1 MEADR
6 LRVEPLGRDAE
17 NNTYW
22 YFYGTRLYKEY
33 VEKPSKETK
42 GKAKK
47 QLLKKKKKKFK
58 KKKKLKKYSSSESE
72 SPSSRYVSCVCI
84 ASNQYRLT
92 FSKNTQRTI
101 I

>member
-22 YFYGTRLYKEY
+22 YFYGTRLYKEC

-72 SPSSRYVSCVCI
+72 SPSSRYVCI
-84 ASNQYRLT
+84 ASNQYRVT
-92 FSKNTQRTI
+92 FSKNTQRNMI
-101 I
+101 

>member
-1 MEADR
+1 MEADS

-33 VEKPSKETK
+33 VEKPTKDSK

-47 QLLKKKKKKFK
+47 ILLKKKKKKFRK
-58 KKKKLKKYSSSESE
+58 KKKIKKYSSSESE
-72 SPSSRYVSCVCI
+72 PPSSRCGMSTLG
-84 ASNQYRLT
+84 R
-92 FSKNTQRTI
+92 
-101 I
+101 